1 MLDNG
6 GDTTAD
12 SVPSHWLDMF
22 DRDAIRFFL
31 LDENV
36 GTQDCKRGGFGKAP
50 GDLPDVLHSYYGVC
64 GLALIGDTKDGV
76 LALDASLSISQ
87 RSRDRLKEIQQVRGW
102 I

>member
-1 MLDNG
+1 M
-6 GDTTAD
+6 A
-12 SVPSHWLDMF
+12 
-22 DRDAIRFFL
+22 RIRLTLNSF
-31 LDENV
+31 NV
-36 GTQDCKRGGFGKAP
+36 VFQASRIKKIINNREGAQDCKRGGFGKAP